1 MFPELLVNP
10 ALPRA
15 LAVGAFGGV
24 GLVLTVVYSRR
35 GPMIFVPYA
44 TLLAAL
50 TLLLSRFGQLPYAPR
65 FAAAFAAFAIA
76 TIPTYVAVGVLGKR
90 QRERLRREGRL
101 FAAPPPPLVALWG
114 RVWRLGLVLVVAG
127 IVSAGVAFV
136 AA

>member
-1 MFPELLVNP
+1 MLHELLANP
-10 ALPRA
+10 AFPRA

-44 TLLAAL
+44 ALLAAL

-76 TIPTYVAVGVLGKR
+76 TVPVPP
-90 QRERLRREGRL
+90 RR
-101 FAAPPPPLVALWG
+101 FSLWDH
-114 RVWRLGLVLVVAG
+114 VWRIGFVIAAGG

>member
-1 MFPELLVNP
+1 MFPELLANP

-44 TLLAAL
+44 ALLAAL

-65 FAAAFAAFAIA
+65 FAAAFAAFGIG
-76 TIPTYVAVGVLGKR
+76 TVPVYVAVGRCGKR
-90 QRERLRREGRL
+90 QRESLRCEGCL
-101 FAAPPPPLVALWG
+101 SGEPPPLLFAVG
-114 RVWRLGLVLVVAG
+114 DHVWRNGFAE
-127 IVSAGVAFV
+127 A
-136 AA
+136 

>member
-1 MFPELLVNP
+1 MLHELLANP
-10 ALPRA
+10 AFPRA

-44 TLLAAL
+44 ALLAAL

-76 TIPTYVAVGVLGKR
+76 TVPVYVAVGVLGKR

-101 FAAPPPPLVALWG
+101 SAEPPPRRFSLWDH
-114 RVWRLGLVLVVAG
+114 VWRIGFVIAAGG

>member
-35 GPMIFVPYA
+35 GPLIFVPYA
-44 TLLAAL
+44 ALLAAL
-50 TLLLSRFGQLPYAPR
+50 TLLLSQFGQLPYAPR
-65 FAAAFAAFAIA
+65 FAAAYAAFAMA
-76 TIPTYVAVGVLGKR
+76 TVPVYVAVGVLGKR
-90 QRERLRREGRL
+90 QRERRLSAEPPPGRL
-101 FAAPPPPLVALWG
+101 SLWG
-114 RVWRLGLVLVVAG
+114 HVWRIGFG
-127 IVSAGVAFV
+127 IAVGGILSAGVAFV

>member
-44 TLLAAL
+44 ALLAAL
-50 TLLLSRFGQLPYAPR
+50 TPLLSRFGQLPYAPR
-65 FAAAFAAFAIA
+65 FAAAFAAFPIA
-76 TIPTYVAVGVLGKR
+76 TVPVD
-90 QRERLRREGRL
+90 
-101 FAAPPPPLVALWG
+101 
-114 RVWRLGLVLVVAG
+114 VAG
-127 IVSAGVAFV
+127 GGTRQPPTRALLSARRL

>member
-44 TLLAAL
+44 ALVAAL
-50 TLLLSRFGQLPYAPR
+50 TLLLSRFEQLPYAPR

-76 TIPTYVAVGVLGKR
+76 TVPVYVAVGVLGKR
-90 QRERLRREGRL
+90 QRERLRLEGRL
-101 FAAPPPPLVALWG
+101 SAEPPPARFSLWG
-114 RVWRLGLVLVVAG
+114 QVWRIWVVIAAGG
-127 IVSAGVAFV
+127 IVSAGGAVG

>member
-1 MFPELLVNP
+1 MLPELLVNP

-44 TLLAAL
+44 ALVAEL
-50 TLLLSRFGQLPYAPR
+50 TLLLSRFEQLPYAPR

-76 TIPTYVAVGVLGKR
+76 TVPVYVAVGVLGKR

-101 FAAPPPPLVALWG
+101 STEPPPAAVSLWG
-114 RVWRLGLVLVVAG
+114 HVCRIGFG
-127 IVSAGVAFV
+127 IAACGIPSAGGAVG

>member
-44 TLLAAL
+44 ALLAAL

-76 TIPTYVAVGVLGKR
+76 TAPVYVAVGILR
-90 QRERLRREGRL
+90 NSQRGRLRREGRV
-101 FAAPPPPLVALWG
+101 AGEPPAHHIALWDHG
-114 RVWRLGLVLVVAG
+114 
-127 IVSAGVAFV
+127 
-136 AA
+136 